1 MTIEL
6 HPINIEEIREPRY
19 INAIETYL
27 KNDQH
32 DKYVKQLF
40 QTLDNHEI
48 KYYIYGG
55 AIRNPITEQ
64 IHNRHIPTSDI
75 DILIDDSEKDINIEE
90 LLRYLDGKIYTTS
103 LGSPRWKPEDKLQID
118 IVKLSNATKLKHNPN
133 LPTSLET
140 TLKSCDFTPSAI
152 AYDPEE
158 KAIYSNGAIEAIE
171 KQEFELLY
179 TKDLQPETL
188 MCNLILKSEKTGFN
202 IGPKAKTLIIEEYNP
217 DLDQKIKDYMTHKG
231 TEDKTDHVIDRLQI
245 IQKQATNNKHS
256 F

>member
-27 KNDQH
+27 KNDPH
-32 DKYVKQLF
+32 NKYVEQLF
-40 QTLDNHEI
+40 QTFDNHEI

-64 IHNRHIPTSDI
+64 IHDRHIPTSDI

-90 LLRYLDGKIYTTS
+90 LLKYLDGKIYTTS
-103 LGSPRWKPEDKLQID
+103 LGSPRWKPEDELQID
-118 IVKLSNATKLKHNPN
+118 IVKLSNATILKHDQN
-133 LPTSLET
+133 LPVSLET

-152 AYDPEE
+152 AYDPKE
-158 KAIYSNGAIEAIE
+158 KATYSYGAIEAIYN
-171 KQEFELLY
+171 QEFELLY
-179 TKDLQPETL
+179 TKDLHPEAL
-188 MCNLILKSEKTGFN
+188 MCNLILKSGNTGFS
-202 IGPKAKTLIIEEYNP
+202 IGPKAKTLILEEYNP

-231 TEDKTDHVIDRLQI
+231 TEDKTEHIIDRLQE
-245 IQKQATNNKHS
+245 IQNST